1 MEITP
6 SVKSG
11 LIWLYGILLGI
22 IIILKI
28 LQLKKKEVDN
38 YLIRARSFFW
48 LVVFFTVAF
57 MINLPVAFVA
67 IALLSYLALK
77 EYFSLIPTRR
87 ADRRVLFWAYLSI
100 PVQFYII
107 YLHWATMFYLFVPLY
122 VFLIISVR
130 MVTLG
135 ETEGFLKSLATI
147 QYGLM
152 TTVYSFG
159 YLALFFT
166 IPAYYNPSGGNI
178 GLIFFILLATV
189 LNDFAQ
195 MLCGKLLGKH
205 KITPKVSPNKTWEGF
220 FGGIIISTLF
230 AVLVAPSLTSL
241 SIAASAF
248 AGFFLGIVGFL
259 GDITMS
265 AVKRDM
271 QVKDT
276 SNLIPGHGGILD
288 RFDSLI
294 FTAPLF
300 FHFFVFING
309 ISITRIF

>member
-11 LIWLYGILLGI
+11 LVWLYGILLSI
-22 IIILKI
+22 IVILKI
-28 LQLKKKEVDN
+28 LKLKNKNVDN
-38 YLIRARSFFW
+38 LYIRACSFFW

-57 MINLPVAFVA
+57 VVNLPIAFAA

-77 EYFSLIPTRR
+77 EYFSMIPTRR

-122 VFLIISVR
+122 VFLIVSVR

-152 TTVYSFG
+152 TAVYSFG
-159 YLALFFT
+159 YLAMFFT
-166 IPAYYNPSGGNI
+166 IPAGYNPRGGNI

-189 LNDFAQ
+189 FNDFAQ
-195 MLCGKLLGKH
+195 MMCGKMFGKH

-220 FGGIIISTLF
+220 LGGVIISTLF

-241 SIAASAF
+241 SIRMSAF

-271 QVKDT
+271 QIKDT
-276 SNLIPGHGGILD
+276 SHLIPGHGGILD

-309 ISITRIF
+309 ITINRVF

>member
-11 LIWLYGILLGI
+11 LVWLYGILLAI
-22 IIILKI
+22 IVILKI
-28 LQLKKKEVDN
+28 LKSKKKEVDN
-38 YLIRARSFFW
+38 LFIRACSFFW
-48 LVVFFTVAF
+48 IVVFFTVAF
-57 MINLPVAFVA
+57 IVNLPIAFGA

-77 EYFSLIPTRR
+77 EYFSMIPTRR

-122 VFLIISVR
+122 VFLIVSVR

-152 TTVYSFG
+152 TAVYSFG
-159 YLALFFT
+159 YLAMFFT
-166 IPAYYNPSGGNI
+166 IPAGYNPRGSNI

-189 LNDFAQ
+189 FNDFAQ
-195 MLCGKLLGKH
+195 MMCGKMFGKH

-220 FGGIIISTLF
+220 LGGVIISTLF
-230 AVLVAPSLTSL
+230 AVIAAPPLTSL
-241 SIAASAF
+241 SIKMSVF
-248 AGFFLGIVGFL
+248 VGFFLGIVGFL

-271 QVKDT
+271 QIKDT
-276 SNLIPGHGGILD
+276 SHLIPGHGGILD

-309 ISITRIF
+309 ITINRVF